1 MYLYFFFFNIKIDLY
16 LIYVLKIV
24 CLNWIYI
31 DIVVKFLID
40 YYVNINV

>member
-1 MYLYFFFFNIKIDLY
+1 MYLYFFFNFKIYLY

-24 CLNWIYI
+24 FLNWSYI

-40 YYVNINV
+40 YYVYINV